1 MNFQS
6 IRVRYTS
13 LFCSVALIFV
23 VFIIL
28 NSLLISKTKNALIKL
43 GNTFNP
49 AISNVINADRDLY
62 QARVA
67 NLLSLDQNNQS
78 NLARYKATFDE
89 NAQQALDRMNNYQ
102 KSMRDYP
109 DIISSISGFQSS
121 YNNWLSASNDIFTLI
136 QNNNYAE
143 AKSVSESRALNLF
156 EDLREYYDKA
166 GEAADKKSAFVSQQT
181 IEHVESQQTT
191 LTLISALI
199 IIITLVIGFLGPKA
213 LSNALIELSNQIK
226 KLNSGDGDLTR
237 RINSK
242 RQDEVGQVAND
253 FDQLVSDLGGLIGTI
268 LDQSSKVITGV
279 DSLNQGVGQVTIR
292 NQQQSESVEVIVTA
306 VNELSYGIKDV
317 ANNAQLTTTELDQVN
332 NLTREGIEI
341 TNNSVK
347 EIENLSVTIDDAAN
361 VIANL
366 SEKSDEIA
374 SVVDTIRGIA
384 EQTNLLALNAAIE
397 AARAGEQGRGFA
409 VVADEVR
416 TLASRTQESTQNIQQ
431 IIESLHSGVKQAVS
445 SINVGSDASKTTVE
459 LASGTLNALDEIA
472 TACQRVS
479 DVALQTATATE
490 EQSQVA
496 NDISENLTTLS
507 ESTGSSLGVSKE
519 NETLS
524 SLTYNDANDLS
535 KLVSR
540 FKLS

>member
-67 NLLSLDQNNQS
+67 NLLSLDQSNQS
-78 NLARYKATFDE
+78 NLAKYKATFDE

-102 KSMRDYP
+102 KLMRDYP
-109 DIISSISGFQSS
+109 DIISSINGFQSS
-121 YNNWLSASNDIFTLI
+121 YNNWLSASNDIFMLI

-166 GEAADKKSAFVSQQT
+166 GEAADKKSSFVSQQT

-191 LTLISALI
+191 LMVISALI

-507 ESTGSSLGVSKE
+507 ESTSTSLGVSKE

>member
-6 IRVRYTS
+6 IRIRYTS

-23 VFIIL
+23 IFIIL
-28 NSLLISKTKNALIKL
+28 NSLLISKTKNALMML

-49 AISNVINADRDLY
+49 AISAVINADRDLY

-67 NLLSLDQNNQS
+67 NLLALDINSRVNYSEQ
-78 NLARYKATFDE
+78 KATFDE

-102 KSMRDYP
+102 QLMSSYP
-109 DIISSISGFQSS
+109 DIISSINGFQAT
-121 YNNWLSASNDIFTLI
+121 YNKWLTTSNKIFALI
-136 QNNNYAE
+136 KENKYDE
-143 AKSVSESRALNLF
+143 AKELSETQALNLF
-156 EDLREYYDKA
+156 ESLREFYDKA
-166 GEAADKKSAFVSQQT
+166 GEAADNKSSLVSKQT
-181 IEHVESQQTT
+181 IDHVESQQTV
-191 LTLISALI
+191 LMVISALI
-199 IIITLVIGFLGPKA
+199 IIITLVVGFMGPKA
-213 LSNALIELSNQIK
+213 LANALIELSKQIK
-226 KLNSGDGDLTR
+226 MLNSGDGDLTR

-242 RQDEVGQVAND
+242 RADEVGQVAND

-268 LDQSSKVITGV
+268 LNQSSKVIEGV
-279 DSLNQGVGQVTIR
+279 ESLNQGVEKVTIN
-292 NQQQSESVEVIVTA
+292 NQQQSESVEIIVTA
-306 VNELSYGIKDV
+306 VNEMSYAIKDV
-317 ANNAQLTTTELDQVN
+317 AHNAQLTTTELEQVN
-332 NLTREGIEI
+332 TLTREGIEI

-347 EIENLSVTIDDAAN
+347 EIENLSVTIEDAAN
-361 VIANL
+361 VIAKL

-374 SVVDTIRGIA
+374 SVVDVIRGIA

-459 LASGTLNALDEIA
+459 LASGTLKALDEIA
-472 TACQRVS
+472 AACQKVS
-479 DVALQTATATE
+479 DVAIQTATATE

-496 NDISENLTTLS
+496 NDISENLTKLS
-507 ESTGSSLGVSKE
+507 ENTLVSFTVSKQ
-519 NETLS
+519 NEEVS
-524 SLTYNDANDLS
+524 SQTYNDANDLS
-535 KLVSR
+535 KLVTR
-540 FKLS
+540 FKLI

>member
-1 MNFQS
+1 M
-6 IRVRYTS
+6 
-13 LFCSVALIFV
+13 
-23 VFIIL
+23 
-28 NSLLISKTKNALIKL
+28 
-43 GNTFNP
+43 
-49 AISNVINADRDLY
+49 INADRDLY

-67 NLLSLDQNNQS
+67 NLLSLDKTNQS
-78 NLARYKATFDE
+78 NLAKYKATFDE
-89 NAQQALDRMNNYQ
+89 NTQQALDRMNNYQ
-102 KSMRDYP
+102 KLMRDYP

-121 YNNWLSASNDIFTLI
+121 YNNWLSASNDIFTLF

-166 GEAADKKSAFVSQQT
+166 EEGADKKNSFVSQQT

-191 LTLISALI
+191 LMVISALI
-199 IIITLVIGFLGPKA
+199 ILITLVIGFLCPKA

-279 DSLNQGVGQVTIR
+279 DSLNQGVGQGTIR

-306 VNELSYGIKDV
+306 VNELLYGIKDV

-332 NLTREGIEI
+332 NLTREGIKI

-445 SINVGSDASKTTVE
+445 SINIGSDASKTTVE

-479 DVALQTATATE
+479 GVVLETATATE

-507 ESTGSSLGVSKE
+507 ESTGTSLGVSKE

-524 SLTYNDANDLS
+524 SLSYNDANNLS